1 MTPVG
6 DYLKK
11 LLYQYDCLVVP
22 ELGAFLTHY
31 VPAAFTETTN
41 QYLPPRKRLAFNE
54 ALRLD
59 DGILINYIMLHES
72 VTRDGALRHIGQFVA
87 EIKQQI
93 RATGSYGLD
102 GVGMLTTNEEGKF
115 QFHPELR
122 HNFYAESFGLQPIQA
137 QYCEPTEVPLPVS
150 ILPLNANQ
158 SLMTLAPAG
167 SAGEGKLLPMPTKRP
182 VWYWAAATLLI
193 GSLATLSYVSVVQ
206 PNELLQ
212 SNLNPAALLRL
223 SAFLPK
229 TDAVLVT
236 GSTETMAAVADKAVA
251 TPTKIKH
258 TPVPVAEKP
267 LVVKPV
273 IPAPVVVVKTPVAV
287 IPAKRVMVSKP
298 VVSTPKRV
306 KAPVAVKPFLV
317 VAGSFS
323 SRSNALG
330 LRRQLIK
337 AGFDEA
343 YLMMPTRRRELI
355 KVAAFGASTLAEA
368 DTAMVK
374 IRELTGVPAWLM
386 RTRP

>member
-54 ALRLD
+54 VLRLD

-87 EIKQQI
+87 EVKQQI
-93 RATGSYGLD
+93 RATGSFGLD
-102 GVGMLTTNEEGKF
+102 GIGLLTTNDEGKF

-122 HNFYAESFGLQPIQA
+122 HNFFAESFGLQPIQA
-137 QYCEPTEVPLPVS
+137 QYCEPTEVGLPVS
-150 ILPLNANQ
+150 VLPLHANQ
-158 SLMTLAPAG
+158 SLAVLESTV
-167 SAGEGKLLPMPTKRP
+167 GEGKLMPMPTKRP

-229 TDAVLVT
+229 TDVALVT
-236 GSTETMAAVADKAVA
+236 KPAENVATVADKAVVVPKVSPA
-251 TPTKIKH
+251 L
-258 TPVPVAEKP
+258 VPVAAKISVAEP
-267 LVVKPV
+267 
-273 IPAPVVVVKTPVAV
+273 IPAPVVVIKTPVAV
-287 IPAKRVMVSKP
+287 VPAKKVVTSKP
-298 VVSTPKRV
+298 MVSTPKRI